1 MQQISCS
8 ESDAYAQGVIEV
20 ELSMI
25 SGYAAKA
32 AAAAQERAAVELEKL
47 ETAQH

>member
-1 MQQISCS
+1 MQQIS
-8 ESDAYAQGVIEV
+8 ESDADALGAVEV
-20 ELSMI
+20 DVAAI

-32 AAAAQERAAVELEKL
+32 AAAAQERAAVEPEEL